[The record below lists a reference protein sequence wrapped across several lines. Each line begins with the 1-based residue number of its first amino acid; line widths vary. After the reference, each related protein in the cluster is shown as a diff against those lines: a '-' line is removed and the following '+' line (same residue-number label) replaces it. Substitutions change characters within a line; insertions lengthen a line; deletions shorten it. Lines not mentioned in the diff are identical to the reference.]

1 MTLLRY
7 SKDPRTE
14 QSLRHS
20 VRDGVAYSFMT
31 GAGETYF
38 SAYALFLKATTAQI
52 SWLAA
57 FPSLMGS
64 FAQLISAWLASH
76 TGRRKTII
84 LTGVALQTL
93 MWLPITWL
101 PYFFPAHA
109 VPIMIACVALY
120 YAGCHLAAPAWNSLM
135 GDLVPERRRGRFF
148 ARRGRVMSITMF
160 AALVAAGV
168 MLHLGKTE
176 EHTRIA
182 FTLVFSLAALARV
195 YSALQLARMHDPLP
209 VPHPLD
215 LPPLA
220 GWWAR
225 LRSSDFARF
234 TLFMGTMTF
243 AVAIASPFFTV
254 FMLRDLH
261 FTYLQYMAALAFS
274 VLLQFL
280 TLRTW
285 GRLGDIFG
293 NRLILLVTGCMIPMF
308 PVLWLVSSKYWYI
321 LTLQAMG
328 GICWAGFSLSGSNY
342 LYDVSMPERRA
353 AFSAVHNVLS
363 SLALFGGALFG
374 GFLSLVAPDH
384 IILFG
389 RSITWTSSLWALM
402 LVSTLARTAV
412 ALGFLPR
419 LREMREVRRLTPAG
433 LMLRVARFNA
443 LSEMFFNVLALTRR
457 RLRSTGPA

>member
-135 GDLVPERRRGRFF
+135 GDLVPER
-148 ARRGRVMSITMF
+148 
-160 AALVAAGV
+160 
-168 MLHLGKTE
+168 
-176 EHTRIA
+176 
-182 FTLVFSLAALARV
+182 
-195 YSALQLARMHDPLP
+195 P
-209 VPHPLD
+209 
-215 LPPLA
+215 
-220 GWWAR
+220 
-225 LRSSDFARF
+225 
-234 TLFMGTMTF
+234 
-243 AVAIASPFFTV
+243 
-254 FMLRDLH
+254 
-261 FTYLQYMAALAFS
+261 
-274 VLLQFL
+274 
-280 TLRTW
+280 
-285 GRLGDIFG
+285 
-293 NRLILLVTGCMIPMF
+293 
-308 PVLWLVSSKYWYI
+308 
-321 LTLQAMG
+321 
-328 GICWAGFSLSGSNY
+328 
-342 LYDVSMPERRA
+342 
-353 AFSAVHNVLS
+353 
-363 SLALFGGALFG
+363 
-374 GFLSLVAPDH
+374 
-384 IILFG
+384 
-389 RSITWTSSLWALM
+389 
-402 LVSTLARTAV
+402 
-412 ALGFLPR
+412 
-419 LREMREVRRLTPAG
+419 
-433 LMLRVARFNA
+433 
-443 LSEMFFNVLALTRR
+443 
-457 RLRSTGPA
+457 